1 MHVFSGSWRVTASV
15 TIALILLFGQ
25 CAPAATVDIGGGWE
39 ATWDASF
46 DVDGL
51 VNVIGL
57 SVSNDGTT
65 VFVRKVA
72 EFRQPPPP
80 FGVFP
85 SIPIV
90 FRQNAIDAA
99 TSIVIEDEII
109 QNETGEV
116 WSGFVMTL
124 LDEGDANFNPTAT
137 DGSGF
142 TFGPFTVKSFTEGDM
157 KLNFSLGTVADGTT
171 WTPGGVPNTGQIW
184 IDVFPDNTNFTQ
196 FVLKE
201 TPLPEPAS
209 LALLVMMGP
218 LIALVQRRRRAIAD
232 RVDAK

>member
-1 MHVFSGSWRVTASV
+1 MRAFSGGWRVTASV
-15 TIALILLFGQ
+15 TIAFILILGQ
-25 CAPAATVDIGGGWE
+25 SAPAATVDIGGGWS

-46 DVDGL
+46 DAEMLVD
-51 VNVIGL
+51 VIGL
-57 SVSNDGTT
+57 SVSQDGTT
-65 VFVRKVA
+65 VFIRKEA

-90 FRQNAIDAA
+90 FRQTAIDAA
-99 TSIVIEDEII
+99 TSIVIEEEII
-109 QNETGEV
+109 MNETGV
-116 WSGFVMTL
+116 DWSGFVMTL
-124 LDEGDANFNPTAT
+124 LDEGDANFNPAAT

-142 TFGPFTVKSFTEGDM
+142 TFGPFTVRSFTEGDM
-157 KLNFSLGTVADGTT
+157 KLNLSQGTVSDGTT
-171 WTPGGVPNTGQIW
+171 WTPGGGSNTGQIW
-184 IDVFPDNTNFTQ
+184 IDAFPNNANFTQ

-201 TPLPEPAS
+201 TPLPEPPS

-218 LIALVQRRRRAIAD
+218 LIALVQRRRRAIVD